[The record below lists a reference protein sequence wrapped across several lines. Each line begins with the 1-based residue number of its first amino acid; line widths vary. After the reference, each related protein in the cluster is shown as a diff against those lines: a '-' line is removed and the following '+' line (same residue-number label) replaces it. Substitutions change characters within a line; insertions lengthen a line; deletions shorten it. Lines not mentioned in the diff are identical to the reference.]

1 MGLVRNLVFVSLR
14 GWFWRF
20 TVPPLNIASLS
31 WCVRFVSLFLLV
43 TKIRVW
49 LKHRLRMLSND
60 RFWACFRWHVFSQP
74 WRRCDFFSHGTLV
87 GWGGLITFIF
97 LCTQTSCYATVHSL
111 ARAHIRHET
120 LLYVLLHVHTYIM
133 LCYCTVLYVFLRV
146 HTYVMLCMFSCTCT
160 HTSCYVMITLLLHL
174 HTHTHTHLMLRCDL
188 FSCTLM
194 PSCNILSCTR
204 TDTGRYVASF
214 FLALSNIS
222 HFLCRHLFYIVLLF
236 YCCIFMSV
244 VNSRSEWARKVVQ
257 GKTANRSLLERHIY
271 ILKGLRPLP
280 PTPRPLEAGKCLTL
294 LSEATRKALG
304 KRPECC
310 KSLRRRRRGAFE
322 ARLLP
327 PECSKSLWQGR
338 REAFGGR
345 QVPNVA
351 FWSH

>member
-1 MGLVRNLVFVSLR
+1 MRALCQPFPSCDQDQSMAQTQATDVIQWSFLGMFSVTRILTTVEAL
-14 GWFWRF
+14 WFF
-20 TVPPLNIASLS
+20 LS
-31 WCVRFVSLFLLV
+31 WY
-43 TKIRVW
+43 I
-49 LKHRLRMLSND
+49 
-60 RFWACFRWHVFSQP
+60 
-74 WRRCDFFSHGTLV
+74 GGV

-236 YCCIFMSV
+236 YCCIFISV

-271 ILKGLRPLP
+271 IY
-280 PTPRPLEAGKCLTL
+280 
-294 LSEATRKALG
+294 
-304 KRPECC
+304 
-310 KSLRRRRRGAFE
+310 
-322 ARLLP
+322 
-327 PECSKSLWQGR
+327 
-338 REAFGGR
+338 
-345 QVPNVA
+345 
-351 FWSH
+351 